1 MIDNTEIS
9 VNLTILTYNCK
20 QNGTICYRELPR
32 LLVSW
37 NKRQNAFSMISIWLT
52 NYGTFRVSCIV
63 KKNMHESLI
72 KRITREDKIADG
84 INREFAYLVDDV
96 VDEVSTG
103 ERFGAVGFE
112 LGALLLLSTTLGH
125 DDAEPPKCTV

>member
-1 MIDNTEIS
+1 MIDSTEIS
-9 VNLTILTYNCK
+9 VTLTILTYNCK
-20 QNGTICYRELPR
+20 HNGTVYYRELPS
-32 LLVSW
+32 LLVFRW
-37 NKRQNAFSMISIWLT
+37 NKRQNVFLIISIWLT

-96 VDEVSTG
+96 GEVSTG
-103 ERFGAVGFE
+103 ERFGATGFE
-112 LGALLLLSTTLGH
+112 LGALLSLTTLGH